1 METLKRYK
9 ILNALDLKL
18 LAMALM
24 FCDHLWATLLPS
36 QQWLTNLGRLA
47 FPIFAFQIAEGY
59 FHTHDVKKYLK
70 RLFFFALLSEIP
82 FNLMTAGAL
91 INPFQQNVLF
101 TFCLGILLF
110 RFLDRMKEK
119 SLMSWALSI
128 PSAVVGGYLLGIE
141 QKKEK
146 PEPIMPEILYD
157 MLAIIRD
164 IGTEEP
170 VNPLIKGCGYITGT
184 EARLGEITL
193 YVPLDTKKNFWG
205 VDKDGYLMNVTG
217 SSRRIYLKEAY
228 RQRATAE
235 AFNYPYYEDGNKEYY
250 MKLTPTQ
257 SNCTINTEFPLRN
270 TWEELTPLIILTGMG
285 VIILT
290 RFTKR

>member
-1 METLKRYK
+1 MDNSS
-9 ILNALDLKL
+9 NANINNMDEEPAINEHEPPKFLGSNIYINCH
-18 LAMALM
+18 LAELVLSYVINLTISIIVIIIITIVTVKLM
-24 FCDHLWATLLPS
+24 FPPIIAYAAENIQSEQETTSQDEQNIVENEQMPELPPEPEPE
-36 QQWLTNLGRLA
+36 QQ
-47 FPIFAFQIAEGY
+47 PSEG
-59 FHTHDVKKYLK
+59 
-70 RLFFFALLSEIP
+70 
-82 FNLMTAGAL
+82 
-91 INPFQQNVLF
+91 
-101 TFCLGILLF
+101 
-110 RFLDRMKEK
+110 
-119 SLMSWALSI
+119 
-128 PSAVVGGYLLGIE
+128 E

>member
-1 METLKRYK
+1 MKGDGTVHTMDNSSNTNINNMDEKPAT
-9 ILNALDLKL
+9 NEHEPFKL
-18 LAMALM
+18 PCSNIYINCNMAELVLSYVINLAISIIVIVIITVITVKLM
-24 FCDHLWATLLPS
+24 FPPIVAYAAEIVQNEQETTSQDEQNIVENEQMPELPPEPEPE
-36 QQWLTNLGRLA
+36 QQ
-47 FPIFAFQIAEGY
+47 PEQQP
-59 FHTHDVKKYLK
+59 
-70 RLFFFALLSEIP
+70 SE
-82 FNLMTAGAL
+82 
-91 INPFQQNVLF
+91 
-101 TFCLGILLF
+101 
-110 RFLDRMKEK
+110 E
-119 SLMSWALSI
+119 
-128 PSAVVGGYLLGIE
+128 E

-157 MLAIIRD
+157 MLAIIRE

-193 YVPLDTKKNFWG
+193 YVPLETKKNFWG

-217 SSRRIYLKEAY
+217 TSKRIYLKEAY

-270 TWEELTPLIILTGMG
+270 TWEELTPLIILAGMG